1 MISNQI
7 LQNTID
13 GLKGITKIDLR
24 VLDTEGNVLAETVAE
39 QVDYGQLIYSFVDSP
54 ADSQVLQGF
63 QFFKVYDEGQLEYV
77 VVARGDSEEV
87 YTIGKIAVFQIQ
99 NLLVAYK
106 ERYDKDNFIKNL
118 LLDNLLMVD
127 IINRAKK
134 LHIEMNVRRVVY
146 IIETSKE
153 KDNGALETVRGL
165 FAGGNR
171 DFITAVD
178 EKNIILVKEI
188 S

>member
-63 QFFKVYDEGQLEYV
+63 QFFKVY
-77 VVARGDSEEV
+77 S
-87 YTIGKIAVFQIQ
+87 IKNC
-99 NLLVAYK
+99 NL
-106 ERYDKDNFIKNL
+106 NFIS
-118 LLDNLLMVD
+118 
-127 IINRAKK
+127 
-134 LHIEMNVRRVVY
+134 
-146 IIETSKE
+146 IIEECTKFHTLDQFQVCL
-153 KDNGALETVRGL
+153 KFLL
-165 FAGGNR
+165 QC
-171 DFITAVD
+171 
-178 EKNIILVKEI
+178 L
-188 S
+188 